1 MRCPEGL
8 RKGKVKLGATV
19 VVAQAVRWGQVV
31 AGMSGV
37 YRSGLAFEEL
47 PGFV

>member
-1 MRCPEGL
+1 MRCPEGP

-31 AGMSGV
+31 AGTPGM
-37 YRSGLAFEEL
+37 YRS
-47 PGFV
+47 